1 MKKQKIAEIL
11 LFILI
16 FLAILS
22 IILQKEIKDLDEI
35 WNYTFAKNISEGIIP
50 YKDFNM
56 LQMPLLPLINGLIL
70 KLTFN
75 ELVVMRVLAAL
86 LCTSILYMAYKIFNV
101 LGIKKEISLIC
112 TFILGYLL
120 KDYYCIDYN
129 YATLLV
135 TLIILY
141 NEIIKY
147 KRTNELIKCDLRQD
161 ILLGILAGIT
171 FTLKQTSGIFII
183 IVCLGNKLLFVR
195 KKEEFKT
202 YIKSFL
208 YRMIG
213 VIIPIT
219 IMLIYIIINGA
230 FSEFISYTFMGTKEF
245 SNYVSYKNLMAY
257 KIINCLAIIVPISF
271 VYAWIKSI
279 ILEKDKCTYLLLV
292 YSLAIFVIA
301 FPISDK
307 IHFMIASTIGI
318 ILCIYEIYYLIKIVY
333 SKYLVNKKILNK
345 IIKGIC
351 VFTST
356 VIVLFTI
363 FYAIKNI
370 KKYREMEKNF
380 SELNHYK
387 YIPINKNLENQ
398 IINID
403 EYITKSKEKVIILD
417 ASASIYMIPIDKY
430 NKNYDMFLKG
440 NLGESSFEKITS
452 DIKNNLETKYL
463 ILKDKYKKNWQT
475 PIDIIDF
482 VKINKNKIGEI
493 SMYDIYK

>member
-1 MKKQKIAEIL
+1 MKKINNVL
-11 LFILI
+11 LFFLI
-16 FLAILS
+16 FISILA
-22 IILQKEIKDLDEI
+22 IILQMEINNLDEL
-35 WNYTFAKNISEGIIP
+35 WNYTFAKNISEGMIS

-56 LQMPLLPLINGLIL
+56 VVTPLLSIICGIIIKITTSELII
-70 KLTFN
+70 
-75 ELVVMRVLAAL
+75 MRILAAL
-86 LCTSILYMAYKIFNV
+86 LCASVLYMAYKIFNI
-101 LGIKKEISLIC
+101 LEIKKEISLIC

-120 KDYYCIDYN
+120 KNYYCIDYN
-129 YATLLV
+129 FSTLLV
-135 TLIILY
+135 TLFILY
-141 NEIIKY
+141 NEIIQY
-147 KRTNELIKCDLRQD
+147 KQTNELIKYDLRKD
-161 ILLGILAGIT
+161 VLLGILAGIT

-213 VIIPIT
+213 VIIPIA

-351 VFTST
+351 VFAST

-363 FYAIKNI
+363 FYGIKNI
-370 KKYREMEKNF
+370 KKYKEIEKNF

-417 ASASIYMIPIDKY
+417 ASASIYMIPIDRY
-430 NKNYDMFLKG
+430 NKNYDLFNRG
-440 NLGESSFEKITS
+440 NFGYNGEKRL
-452 DIKNNLETKYL
+452 IKEIEERKETKYL
-463 ILKDKYKKNWQT
+463 VLKDGYKMNWQT
-475 PIDIIDF
+475 PNNIINY
-482 VKINKNKIGEI
+482 VKKNKNKIGGI
-493 SMYDIYK
+493 GNFDIYE

>member
-1 MKKQKIAEIL
+1 MKKQRIAEIL

-22 IILQKEIKDLDEI
+22 IILQKEINDLDEL
-35 WNYTFAKNISEGIIP
+35 WNYTFAKNISEGMIP

-86 LCTSILYMAYKIFNV
+86 LCTSILCMAYKIFNI

-120 KDYYCIDYN
+120 KNYYCIDYN
-129 YATLLV
+129 FSTLLV
-135 TLIILY
+135 TLTILY
-141 NEIIKY
+141 NEIIQY
-147 KRTNELIKCDLRQD
+147 KKTNELIKYDLRKD

-171 FTLKQTSGIFII
+171 FTLKQTSGTLII
-183 IVCLGNKLLFVR
+183 LACLGNKLLFVR
-195 KKEEFKT
+195 KKEEFKE

-219 IMLIYIIINGA
+219 IMLVYIIMNGA
-230 FSEFISYTFMGTKEF
+230 FSEFISYTIMGTKEF
-245 SNYVSYKNLMAY
+245 SNYISYKNLMRY
-257 KIINCLAIIVPISF
+257 QFINCLAIIVPSSF
-271 VYAWIKSI
+271 VYAWIKSV

-292 YSLAIFVIA
+292 YSLAMFVIA

-333 SKYLVNKKILNK
+333 SKYLIDKKILNK

-351 VFTST
+351 VFAST

-363 FYAIKNI
+363 FYGIKNI
-370 KKYREMEKNF
+370 KKYKEIEKKF

-417 ASASIYMIPIDKY
+417 ASASIYMIPIDRY

-440 NLGESSFEKITS
+440 NLGESSFEKITN
-452 DIKNNLETKYL
+452 DIKNNSETRYL

-475 PIDIIDF
+475 PTDIIDF
-482 VKINKNKIGEI
+482 VKINKNEIGEI